1 MPKVSLSVP
10 HSLSQEE
17 ATQRLQEFLPRVRQH
32 YGNHVSNVQ
41 ESWNDNQLDF
51 SFTTFGFDIAGS
63 MLVTAS
69 QVVFNGTIPFAAMMV
84 KGKVESAIRE
94 ELGKLL
100 S

>member
-17 ATQRLQEFLPRVRQH
+17 AMQRLKEFLPRVRQH
-32 YGNHVSNVQ
+32 YGSHISNVQ
-41 ESWNDNQLDF
+41 ESWKEHELDF
-51 SFTTFGFDIAGS
+51 SFTTFGFDIAGQ

-84 KGKVESAIRE
+84 KGKVEKAVRE